1 MSSPFA
7 QQRRILLESL
17 ATALARRGLLSTMI
31 GGEDAMLLVR
41 HPRTGRQTIVF
52 AIPASTGWRFLW
64 APDGN
69 ENADH
74 PGPVA
79 DLLVKLLARTG

>member
-1 MSSPFA
+1 MSNPFA

-17 ATALARRGLLSTMI
+17 ATALSRRGLLSTLI

-41 HPRTGRQTIVF
+41 HPRTGRQTVVF
-52 AIPASTGWRFLW
+52 ATPVGKGWLFLW
-64 APDGN
+64 SPDG
-69 ENADH
+69 EESADH

-79 DLLVKLLARTG
+79 DLLVKLLSRTG